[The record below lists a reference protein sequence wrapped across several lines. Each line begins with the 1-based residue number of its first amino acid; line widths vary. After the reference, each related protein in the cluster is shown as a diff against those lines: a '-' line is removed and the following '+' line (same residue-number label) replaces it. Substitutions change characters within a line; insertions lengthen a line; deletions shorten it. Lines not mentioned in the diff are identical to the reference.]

1 MVSLTR
7 RGIVWALLL
16 VSGPALADVPPW
28 ECTLEQYDRPDQ
40 ICETCE
46 ASTTNSGACRERY
59 AGTSF
64 EFECESDDRPVWT
77 EVWCRDSEVP
87 ERCSLEDSSV
97 VGRNCE
103 ECDASYQV
111 PDLCLERFSG
121 QDYTQHCT
129 SGGSIFWTEVW
140 CTESALGA
148 NDGVGDDAAMSAGG
162 CQGVSEGVP
171 LHAWLA
177 IIPIMGLTAAR
188 LRRHFRMRV

>member
-1 MVSLTR
+1 MVNLDRSWTLIT
-7 RGIVWALLL
+7 VMLL
-16 VSGPALADVPPW
+16 SATAGADVPPW
-28 ECTLEQYDRPDQ
+28 ECTVEQYAYGDRL
-40 ICETCE
+40 CETCE
-46 ASTTNSGACRERY
+46 ASRTDSRACDSHY

-64 EFECESDDRPVWT
+64 EFMCATDDTSAWT
-77 EVWCRDSEVP
+77 EVWCRDSNVP

-97 VGRNCE
+97 AGRNCE

-140 CTESALGA
+140 CTESAPVTNGGL
-148 NDGVGDDAAMSAGG
+148 GDDAVMSAGG
-162 CQGVSEGVP
+162 CQGASEGVP
-171 LHAWLA
+171 LRAWLA

-188 LRRHFRMRV
+188 LRRHFRMRD